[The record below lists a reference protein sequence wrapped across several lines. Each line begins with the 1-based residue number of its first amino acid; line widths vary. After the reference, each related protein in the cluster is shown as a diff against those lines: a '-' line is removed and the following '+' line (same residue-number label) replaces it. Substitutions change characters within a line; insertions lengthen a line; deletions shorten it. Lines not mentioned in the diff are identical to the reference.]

1 MKRERDP
8 RGARAGGSAAGPP
21 AIELRGVVKRYGSVT
36 AIREASLEIGDNE
49 FFTLLGPSG
58 CGKTTLLR
66 MIAGFE
72 DVTEGAIFLYGEEI
86 EGLPPNRRPV
96 NTVFQQYALFPHMTV
111 AENVAF
117 GMQRLKRP
125 AAETEA
131 RTRRMLDMVELG
143 GFSERKPH
151 QLSGGQQQRVALA
164 RAMAPG
170 PKVLLLDEPLSALDL
185 KLRQA
190 MRVEL
195 KQLQEEAGITFVF
208 VTHDQEEALTMSDR
222 ITVMSAGGIQQ
233 VGTPHEIYEKPR
245 NRFVADF
252 IGETNLLDVT
262 VEEVSGGGRCL
273 CRLANGARLECE
285 APGAPRQG
293 TVVCISI
300 RPERL
305 SIAMPGGDSLAKPGG
320 GARAPRTVFPD
331 SPAKPGGGDSLTGVI
346 RRIVYL
352 GTDTQY
358 LVGLEGG
365 SGITVRTRN
374 ADHAALGL
382 GPGDRAALNVDEG
395 AARLLVD

>member
-293 TVVCISI
+293 AAVCISI

-305 SIAMPGGDSLAKPGG
+305 SIVMPGGDSLAKPGG